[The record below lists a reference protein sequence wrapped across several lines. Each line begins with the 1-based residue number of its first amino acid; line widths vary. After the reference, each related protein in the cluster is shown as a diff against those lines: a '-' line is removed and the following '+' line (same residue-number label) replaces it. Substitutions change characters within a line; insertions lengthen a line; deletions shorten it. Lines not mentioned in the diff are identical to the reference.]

1 MAGSLCCLP
10 EASTALLT
18 GSTSKQNKKLKL
30 IISPKSVDAQY
41 EDKDAFQ
48 WARQSRSITFAD
60 SYCRFLVSAN
70 NFCGFSE
77 FLDKTTKSTGS
88 KSQDKW
94 DYIKLKVFFTTK

>member
-1 MAGSLCCLP
+1 MLNMKTRMLFNGYDRA
-10 EASTALLT
+10 EASPLLT
-18 GSTSKQNKKLKL
+18 L
-30 IISPKSVDAQY
+30 A
-41 EDKDAFQ
+41 AF
-48 WARQSRSITFAD
+48 
-60 SYCRFLVSAN
+60 VSAN